1 MTTTRDERRALA
13 EDVLKRIFEE
23 IGIDEGEDDDAN
35 EGRDEQEKER
45 GGN

>member
-45 GGN
+45 IGH